1 MAKTT
6 WVLDPTHSEIQ
17 FKVKHLMISTVTG
30 QFKQFTGS
38 IETNGEDFT
47 TAKVNFTADI
57 SSIST
62 NNDQRDVHLNQGDF
76 FDAANHPQL
85 IFTGDKLEKADGD
98 DYKLYG
104 SFTIKGIT
112 KKVVLDAEFGGQTQ
126 DPWGNTRVGFS
137 VTGKINR
144 VDFGISFSMVSETG
158 GILLGEDIKINANV
172 QFVNQAVLQPA

>member
-1 MAKTT
+1 
-6 WVLDPTHSEIQ
+6 
-17 FKVKHLMISTVTG
+17 MISTVTG
-30 QFKQFTGS
+30 QFKQFSGS
-38 IETNGEDFT
+38 IETTGEDFT
-47 TAKVNFTADI
+47 TARVNFTADI

-62 NNDQRDVHLNQGDF
+62 NNEQRDAHLNQGDF

-85 IFTGDKLEKADGD
+85 IFVGDKLEKADGD

-104 SFTIKGIT
+104 SLTIKGVT

-144 VDFGISFSMVSETG
+144 VDYGISFSMVSETG

-172 QFVNQAVLQPA
+172 QFVKQAVLQPA